1 VDIHLSEHIT
11 AKMPSGIIVV
21 DREGKIIG
29 HNPASE
35 RIFEGTL
42 ARSSRLRDLVRESQ
56 ALEDLLERC
65 LNSGEIFTRVEF
77 NAPIRPDVDK
87 RIGIN
92 LSPITS
98 DRGEI
103 LGAICLLSD
112 LTEIVELHNRIKLQE
127 NFAALGEMSAGIA
140 HEFKNSIATI
150 VGYAQMSIGEADV
163 ATLQSYAREI
173 HKESQA
179 LSHMVT
185 DFLNF
190 ARPVLTSI
198 NEVDL
203 ADLLENTIADLR
215 NLRPG
220 EYDIRFRKEGSAIAP
235 CDATLMRQ
243 SFLNLLINAVEAL
256 GSDGIIEVSI
266 AKSSK
271 FVRIAIEDNGHGI
284 TEDVLKKI
292 FIPFF
297 TTKTQGTG
305 LGLSL
310 VQKIVLAHNGRIEV
324 RSTPGAGTR
333 FIVTVPCHPE
343 SLPLTLS

>member
-1 VDIHLSEHIT
+1 MNLLSEHIT
-11 AKMPSGIIVV
+11 GKMPSGLIMV
-21 DREGKIIG
+21 DRDGVIVG

-56 ALEDLLERC
+56 ALQDLLDRC
-65 LNSGEIFTRVEF
+65 LNSGEVFTRVEF

-92 LSPITS
+92 LSPITDS
-98 DRGEI
+98 AGGIE
-103 LGAICLLSD
+103 GAICLLSD
-112 LTEIVELHNRIKLQE
+112 LTEIVELHSRIKLKE

-150 VGYAQMSIGEADV
+150 VGYAQMSSSETDV
-163 ATLQSYAREI
+163 GTLQGYAREI

-179 LSHMVT
+179 LSTMVT

-190 ARPVLTSI
+190 ARPLSASLV
-198 NEVDL
+198 EVDL
-203 ADLLENTIADLR
+203 AELFQNTIADLK

-220 EYDIRFRKEGSAIAP
+220 NYEVRFTASGNAVVP

-243 SFLNLLINAVEAL
+243 SFLNLLINAVESLEGAGL
-256 GSDGIIEVSI
+256 LSVSI
-266 AKSSK
+266 SAPDKRRS
-271 FVRIAIEDNGHGI
+271 VRVVVEDNGHGI
-284 TEDVLKKI
+284 PPHIMQKI

-297 TTKTQGTG
+297 TTKTHGTG

-324 RSTPGAGTR
+324 HSVEGKGTR
-333 FIVTVPCHPE
+333 FVVT
-343 SLPLTLS
+343 LPSGSSNP

>member
-1 VDIHLSEHIT
+1 
-11 AKMPSGIIVV
+11 MPSGLIVV
-21 DREGKIIG
+21 DREGRIVD

-35 RIFEGTL
+35 RIFEGSL

-56 ALEDLLERC
+56 ALQDLLSRC
-65 LNSGEIFTRVEF
+65 LNSGEIFTRLEF

-98 DRGEI
+98 DSGEI
-103 LGAICLLSD
+103 QGAICLLSD

-140 HEFKNSIATI
+140 HEFKNSLATI
-150 VGYAQMSIGEADV
+150 VGYAQMSMGEGDV
-163 ATLQSYAREI
+163 KTLQNYAREL

-198 NEVDL
+198 NAVDL
-203 ADLLENTIADLR
+203 AQLLENTISDLR
-215 NLRPG
+215 SLRPG
-220 EYDIRFRKEGSAIAP
+220 KYEVRFQAAESAIAP

-256 GSDGIIEVSI
+256 GPAGAIDVSVV
-266 AKSSK
+266 KENK
-271 FVRIAIEDNGHGI
+271 LVRIAIEDNGHGI

-324 RSTPGAGTR
+324 RSTPGSGTR
-333 FIVTVPCHPE
+333 FLVTVP
-343 SLPLTLS
+343 S